1 MKFKRSTFLGLALT
15 SLLVGGCTF
24 TSSVSPDTT
33 GKSDNKDQQS
43 GAVNPIIQ
51 AIAPN
56 PTAVATKSDV
66 MTFTVN
72 AYAPD
77 GAVLDYT
84 WSATKGYLS
93 STKGQ
98 VVSWT
103 PQKADGSLEAGI
115 GSIQVLITNGKG
127 GSAQASVNIR
137 IAEDGSAAKQ

>member
-1 MKFKRSTFLGLALT
+1 MPKYFPFVALAFATML
-15 SLLVGGCTF
+15 SGCTF
-24 TSSVSPDTT
+24 VSSLT
-33 GKSDNKDQQS
+33 GDPGKQTASS

-56 PTAVATKSDV
+56 PTAVARKDDV
-66 MTFTVN
+66 MTFTVT

-93 STKGQ
+93 ATKGQ

-103 PQKADGSLEAGI
+103 PQKADGTLETGMAT
-115 GSIQVLITNGKG
+115 IQVLISNGNG
-127 GSAQASVNIR
+127 GAAQGSVNIQ
-137 IAEDGSAAKQ
+137 IAQDGSASKL